1 MRISDWSSDV
11 CSSDLFGNRHL
22 VPTDSILFDL
32 TNAVQPVRRA
42 WVQAASVIIAD
53 FGLSTSLG
61 TVVILTSRLGPAV
74 PQKELALEV
83 GVNPAALVRTLDRGE
98 AAGLLERNAVSG
110 DRRSNAV
117 SLLPK
122 GEKLAKAMERRVR
135 SEERRVGKEC
145 VSTCRS
151 RWSR

>member
-11 CSSDLFGNRHL
+11 CSSVL
-22 VPTDSILFDL
+22 PILFDL

-42 WVQAASVIIAD
+42 CVQAASVIIAD

-117 SLLPK
+117 SLLPDRK
-122 GEKLAKAMERRVR
+122 
-135 SEERRVGKEC
+135 
-145 VSTCRS
+145 STRLNS
-151 RWSR
+151 SH

>member
-53 FGLSTSLG
+53 LGLSTSLG
-61 TVVILTSRLGPAV
+61 TVVILTSRLGPPV
-74 PQKELALEV
+74 PQQELALEV
-83 GVNPAALVRTLDRGE
+83 AVNTAALVRPLDRGE
-98 AAGLLERNAVSG
+98 AAGLLEGNAVSG
-110 DRRSNAV
+110 DRRNNAV
-117 SLLPK
+117 SLLPN
-122 GEKLAKAMERRVR
+122 GGQLAQARERGAAR
-135 SEERRVGKEC
+135 SEWHP
-145 VSTCRS
+145 SAFQF
-151 RWSR
+151 

>member
-1 MRISDWSSDV
+1 MLISDWSSDV
-11 CSSDLFGNRHL
+11 CSSAL
-22 VPTDSILFDL
+22 L

-83 GVNPAALVRTLDRGE
+83 GVNPAALVRTLDRGA
-98 AAGLLERNAVSG
+98 AAGLLERKAVSG
-110 DRRSNAV
+110 DPRRN
-117 SLLPK
+117 
-122 GEKLAKAMERRVR
+122 EVR
-135 SEERRVGKEC
+135 SEARRVGKEGG
-145 VSTCRS
+145 SKCRT
-151 RWSR
+151 RWSP